1 MQMRPVNVLQAAFL
15 CAHTLWINP
24 NLGAAQHHCLI
35 FQQRQF
41 FFVSSRLE
49 PVINTLMHTNCVWM
63 PVDNLVAAHQAWIFN
78 HSKGKDCH
86 NCNTAIAAN
95 ISNTTF

>member
-15 CAHTLWINP
+15 YTHTLWINP

-49 PVINTLMHTNCVWM
+49 PVINTLMHTICAWM
-63 PVDNLVAAHQAWIFN
+63 PVDKSTCHHACNFN
-78 HSKGKDCH
+78 HNKGKACH